1 MTTTVTTRNPVRSD
15 LPEPAEGVAE
25 SRGTRLWA
33 LAGVGAAVL
42 GAVTTVS
49 SSMVDAVYNPD
60 IVEHD
65 KGIIADLRG
74 DVVAMFVMHHALT
87 IGAVLMLVFAA
98 GLHRRLRQVAADS
111 LAPTIA
117 FAGLAGTAVV
127 SILGAGLDTEF
138 MTPLATGERPFSE
151 SSAAMFNHWT
161 GTIPWL
167 WTLAGLAGLAIW
179 SVARRGGAPR
189 WMGRVGLVLG
199 GLTVVAGVSPAEYMA
214 IVPGVLWLLA
224 TSLGFLLGDKQ
235 HRAAGGR

>member
-15 LPEPAEGVAE
+15 LTSAAEE
-25 SRGTRLWA
+25 SARPTRRPLWA

-60 IVEHD
+60 IVQND
-65 KGIIADLRG
+65 VGIIADLKG

-87 IGAVLMLVFAA
+87 FGAVLMLVFAA
-98 GLHRRLRQVAADS
+98 GLHRRLRQVAPDS
-111 LAPTIA
+111 LAPMIA
-117 FAGLAGTAVV
+117 FVGLAGTAVV
-127 SILGAGLDTEF
+127 SIMGAGLDTEF

-167 WTLAGLAGLAIW
+167 WTLAGLAGLAIF
-179 SVARRGGAPR
+179 SVARQGGAPR
-189 WMGRVGLVLG
+189 WIGRVGLVLG
-199 GLTVVAGVSPAEYMA
+199 GLTVFAGVGPAEYMA
-214 IVPGVLWLLA
+214 ILPGVLWLLA

-235 HRAAGGR
+235 HRATRA

>member
-15 LPEPAEGVAE
+15 VPA
-25 SRGTRLWA
+25 GTDEARTPRHGSRLWA
-33 LAGVGAAVL
+33 VAGVGAAVL
-42 GAVTTVS
+42 GGVTTVS

-65 KGIIADLRG
+65 TGIIADLKG

-87 IGAVLMLVFAA
+87 FGAVLMLVFAA
-98 GLHRRLRQVAADS
+98 GLHRRLRQVAPDS
-111 LAPTIA
+111 LAPMIA
-117 FAGLAGTAVV
+117 FAGLAGTSVV

-138 MTPLATGERPFSE
+138 MTPLATGDRPFSE

-167 WTLAGLAGLAIW
+167 WTLAGLAGPAIW

-189 WMGRVGLVLG
+189 WIGRVGLVLG
-199 GLTVVAGVSPAEYMA
+199 GLTVLAGVSPAEYMA

-235 HRAAGGR
+235 HRAA

>member
-15 LPEPAEGVAE
+15 LTTADGGVPT
-25 SRGTRLWA
+25 RRTPRLWA
-33 LAGVGAAVL
+33 LAGIGAAIL
-42 GAVTTVS
+42 GGVTTVS
-49 SSMVDAVYNPD
+49 SSMIDAVYNPD
-60 IVEHD
+60 IVTQD
-65 KGIIADLRG
+65 KGIIADLEG
-74 DVVAMFVMHHALT
+74 DVTAMFVMHHAVT
-87 IGAVLMLVFAA
+87 VGAVLMLVFAA
-98 GLHRRLRQVAADS
+98 GLHRRLREVAPDS

-117 FAGLAGTAVV
+117 LLGLAGTSVV
-127 SILGAGLDTEF
+127 SILGSGLDTEF

-189 WMGRVGLVLG
+189 WIGRVGLVLG
-199 GLTVVAGVSPAEYMA
+199 GLTVVAGVSPAQYMA

-224 TSLGFLLGDKQ
+224 TSVGFLVGDKA
-235 HRAAGGR
+235 HRP